1 MINIRVRTAG
11 LLIGFGMCA
20 CRHHVRSVE
29 EPYLD
34 RGIWIQP
41 SSCNNSAPRL
51 LPPFRVSDTLSGS
64 YAKGHNDR
72 VMARL
77 ARRVPGGWAFG
88 PGVDSSQ
95 RWAVWLRD
103 TTQKN
108 AAIAALDSLAP
119 PELRFL
125 ADHHDSVVVHQAR
138 WDYAELFDWMEY
150 LRKHAEGSAR
160 GTGINMSGIDWRN
173 NRIVFG
179 IETRESLPRM
189 VSWLVEAGV
198 PCGLVVVEVIG
209 PIRLLSQPS
218 S

>member
-1 MINIRVRTAG
+1 MINLRVRAAA
-11 LLIGFGMCA
+11 LLIGFCLCA

-34 RGIWIQP
+34 RAIWIQP
-41 SSCNNSAPRL
+41 SSCDNGAPRL
-51 LPPFRVSDTLSGS
+51 LPPFRVSDTLSGN
-64 YAKGHNDR
+64 YANGHNDR
-72 VMARL
+72 LMARL

-103 TTQKN
+103 TTQRN
-108 AAIAALDSLAP
+108 AAIAALDSLSP

-125 ADHHDSVVVHQAR
+125 ADHHDSVIVHQAR
-138 WDYAELFDWMEY
+138 WDYAELFDWLEY
-150 LRKHAEGSAR
+150 LRKHAGGTAR

-189 VSWLVEAGV
+189 VSWLIEAGI

-209 PIRLLSQPS
+209 PIWLSSHPS